1 VSDALTPKTIRPRWF
16 CYGLALAGTL
26 AVLLVRAELI
36 PLVAHRPLLILLVLP
51 IMLSA
56 GLGGLGPGFLA
67 TLVAAVGADLLILD
81 PPGFGIA
88 YPMDAVQ
95 LGILIAAGVLVSVLA
110 EGLHRARR
118 QAEEGRALV
127 AYGLLLRVLSE
138 RLQRAEREEAQGR
151 ALLAAIL
158 ASIGDG
164 VIATDAQGQVRS
176 LNTQAERLTGWRDE
190 DATGRPVAEVLRII
204 HDETRV
210 PVAEPVPQVL
220 ATGERLGLAAD
231 TLLITRDGLELPIHG
246 SATPVSGGDGT
257 SLGAVLVFRDAPPA
271 GAGRARGG

>member
-1 VSDALTPKTIRPRWF
+1 MTPRSPLPRWSL
-16 CYGLALAGTL
+16 YGLALAGTL

-36 PLVAHRPLLILLVLP
+36 PLVANRPLLILLVLP
-51 IMLSA
+51 ITLSA
-56 GLGGLGPGFLA
+56 GLGGLGPGLLA

-95 LGILIAAGVLVSVLA
+95 LGILTAAGVLVSVLA

-138 RLQRAEREEAQGR
+138 RLQRAERGEAQGR
-151 ALLAAIL
+151 ALQTAIL

-164 VIATDAQGQVRS
+164 VIATDAQGLVCS
-176 LNTQAERLTGWRDE
+176 LNAQAERLTGWRDA
-190 DATGRPVAEVLRII
+190 DAAGRSVAEVLPII
-204 HDETRV
+204 HAETRA
-210 PVAEPVPQVL
+210 PVAEPVPRVL
-220 ATGERLGLAAD
+220 ATGECLGLAGD
-231 TLLITRDGLELPIHG
+231 TLLMTRDGLELPIHG
-246 SATPVSGGDGT
+246 SAAPVRGGDGT
-257 SLGAVLVFRDAPPA
+257 FLGVVLVFRDAPSAP
-271 GAGRARGG
+271 AGRALGA